1 MPSSAPGAAGHH
13 ETRRLVA
20 QLAVS
25 ALLVVLEIG
34 GLVALVSQSTGA
46 VRDQVDYVRL
56 AAGVQQ
62 QAAVPHRA
70 DGGLEPATQVAT
82 AAWVVAGLDA
92 LHRDGV
98 SDRLLAPA
106 RQAATVL
113 STAAPERSVTALN
126 DVRARLD
133 VLDGKLSERAAR
145 WRWIA
150 ELGVAGVVLF
160 ATVLWSVTFRRF
172 VRDRRAAARLVAEQ
186 EALVASQARFRALV
200 EDGVDVVCVVDAD
213 STIAYASPSARAVL
227 GRDPEHLVG
236 TRWVELVDEPDVA
249 TFVAQLGS
257 ACVGAGE
264 ELSLRVRRPDGTTL
278 PVEGSIRNHFD
289 SGAVGGL
296 VVTVRDVSERAA
308 LEERLAHQAFHDPLT
323 GLANRVLFGDR
334 LAHALE
340 RRGSGDVAV
349 LFCDL
354 DDFKAVN
361 DGLGHAAG
369 DQVLVAVAQRLR
381 ESVRGGDTIA
391 RFGGDEFAVLLADV
405 RLADAEASATRLAE
419 ALAPGVVVEGVEVSV
434 GASVGIALGH
444 PGTDTAEALL
454 RNADVAMYL
463 SKGRRGGT
471 YTVFEQRMHEEA
483 MRRLDLRADLQH
495 ALREG
500 KLTLHYQPIVSLESG
515 ELRGLEAL
523 VRWPHPERGM
533 VPPLEFVPLAEETGL
548 VVPLGRWVLQEA
560 CRTAAGLQRPDR
572 PLRMSVNVAARQLTE
587 DALVDDVVEAL
598 NAARLAPE
606 LLVLEVTESAL
617 LEDLPGVVA
626 RLRALR
632 EHGVR
637 VAVDDFGT
645 GYSSLS
651 YLHDLPL
658 DVLKIDKAF
667 VDRVQH
673 GGEDTAVAEA
683 IVTLGRSLGLQIVA
697 EGVEHPE
704 QASVLAA
711 MGCPLGQGFLWS
723 KPVDLAHLAGLLG
736 ADLQARTAAVVAS

>member
-1 MPSSAPGAAGHH
+1 MPTTAPGAAGHG

-34 GLVALVSQSTGA
+34 GLVALVSQSNGA

-70 DGGLEPATQVAT
+70 DGSLEPATQVAT
-82 AAWVVAGLDA
+82 AAWVVAGLDG
-92 LHRDGV
+92 LRRDGV
-98 SDRLLAPA
+98 PDQLLVPS
-106 RQAATVL
+106 RRAATVL
-113 STAAPERSVTALN
+113 STAAPERSVAAL
-126 DVRARLD
+126 DEVRTRLD
-133 VLDGKLSERAAR
+133 VLDGKLSDRAGR

-160 ATVLWSVTFRRF
+160 ATVLWSFTFRRF
-172 VRDRRAAARLVAEQ
+172 VRDRRAAARLAAEQ

-213 STIAYASPSARAVL
+213 STIAYASPSALAVL
-227 GRDPEHLVG
+227 GRDPEQLVG
-236 TRWVELVDEPDVA
+236 TRWVELVDDPDVS

-264 ELSLRVRRPDGTTL
+264 ELSLRVRRPDGSTV

-289 SGAVGGL
+289 SAAVGGL

-340 RRGSGDVAV
+340 RRGSADVAV

-381 ESVRGGDTIA
+381 ESVRAGDTIA
-391 RFGGDEFAVLLADV
+391 RFGGDEFAVLLEDV
-405 RLADAEASATRLAE
+405 RLADAEASAARLAE
-419 ALAPGVVVEGVEVSV
+419 ALIPAVVVEGVEVTV

-444 PGTDTAEALL
+444 PGSDTAETLL

-483 MRRLDLRADLQH
+483 MRRLDLRADLQR
-495 ALREG
+495 ALRDG
-500 KLTLHYQPIVSLESG
+500 KLTVHYQPIVALDTG

-523 VRWPHPERGM
+523 VRWPHPERGLI
-533 VPPLEFVPLAEETGL
+533 PPVEFVPLAEETGL

-572 PLRMSVNVAARQLTE
+572 SLRMSVNVAARQLTE
-587 DALVDDVVEAL
+587 DSLVDDVVEAL
-598 NAARLAPE
+598 RAARLAPE

-617 LEDLPGVVA
+617 LEDLPGVIA

-632 EHGVR
+632 EFGVR
-637 VAVDDFGT
+637 IAVDDFGT

-704 QASVLAA
+704 QAAVLAA
-711 MGCPLGQGFLWS
+711 MGCPLGQGYLWS
-723 KPVDLAHLAGLLG
+723 RPVDLAHLAGLLG
-736 ADLQARTAAVVAS
+736 ADLQARAAVPS